1 MTSLPSISCLLLEDD
16 YASGAMVKS
25 ILTEFFPNMT
35 LFVCTNIDEARRIYK
50 THLPTLL
57 VLDINLPDGTSFDWL
72 RELYIQEQ
80 QKFSVIFT
88 TAYATYAVEAFK
100 FSALDFLLKPIMPND
115 LINAVSKAM
124 KIIKDQNY
132 KIQLETFFHNFQVHN
147 TIDKKIVLKTVEEI
161 SVVSI
166 QDILAVEADNSYSK
180 FHLQGG
186 KSILVSQSLKTYDQ
200 QLSASGFMRIHQ
212 SYLVQACYIK
222 SFKKKNNLL
231 LLEGG
236 LLVPVS
242 LNKRSFVMDYL
253 TNL

>member
-1 MTSLPSISCLLLEDD
+1 MTPLSPISCLLLEDD

-25 ILTEFFPNMT
+25 ILAEFFPNMT
-35 LFVCTNIDEARRIYK
+35 LFVCTNIDEARRTYK
-50 THLPTLL
+50 THLPALL
-57 VLDINLPDGTSFDWL
+57 ILDINLPDGISLDWL
-72 RELYIQEQ
+72 RELYMQEQ
-80 QKFSVIFT
+80 QNFSIIFT
-88 TAYATYAVEAFK
+88 TAYATYAVDAFK

-115 LINAVSKAM
+115 LVNAMNKAL
-124 KIIKDQNY
+124 KIINDHHY
-132 KIQLETFFHNFQVHN
+132 RIQLETFFHNFQAHN
-147 TIDKKIVLKTVEEI
+147 TTDKKLVLKTVEEI

-166 QDILAVEADNSYSK
+166 QAIIAVEADNSYSK
-180 FHLQGG
+180 FHLQGE

-200 QLSASGFMRIHQ
+200 QLSPLGFMRVHQ

-242 LNKRSFVMDYL
+242 LNKRSFVMNYL
-253 TNL
+253 NNL